1 MFLVSSGMCLH
12 FLDDRLSFKKTKQQ
26 QQKEQQQKAER
37 MLTDTGQPAYRKTF
51 VVFDAK
57 SSAIPAMHSYWQ
69 QA

>member
-1 MFLVSSGMCLH
+1 MDV
-12 FLDDRLSFKKTKQQ
+12 
-26 QQKEQQQKAER
+26 
-37 MLTDTGQPAYRKTF
+37 TDTGQSADRTTF